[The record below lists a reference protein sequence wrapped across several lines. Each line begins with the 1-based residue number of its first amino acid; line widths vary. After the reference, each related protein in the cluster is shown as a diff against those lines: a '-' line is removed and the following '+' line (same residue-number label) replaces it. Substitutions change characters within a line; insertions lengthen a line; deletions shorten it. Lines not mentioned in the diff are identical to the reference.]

1 MKKVKK
7 NAGGFMDVIRCDEPS
22 YLIWK
27 WHPAGSQSGENRRE
41 NAIRWGSSLRVRD
54 GSVAVFVY
62 NQKNGTYQDFIEGP
76 YDEIIKTSNF
86 PVLASIV
93 GLAYSGDTPFQA
105 EVYFINL
112 AKVIQ
117 IPFAVPFFDL
127 FDPRFLDFSVP
138 VAVRGTI
145 TFNIS
150 DYREFIKLHRLDTF
164 NLDTFQTQ
172 VRDAISKYVKGVVTN
187 VPIERGIPLIQI
199 ERETLAINEI
209 VEKNISERFHRD
221 FGVNVSAVDI
231 KTIEINKESAGY
243 KQLKAVTQDVATA
256 TIEAQTAANI
266 KNIEEMQRIN
276 MENLQE
282 SLRIQREEGQYAMHK
297 QTQSDNLSAFQLE
310 KQAEVGIAG
319 AAAFGQM
326 NSNGASNMSGGNFN
340 PAGIITGLA
349 MGGVIGK
356 NMAGMMNGMIKNV
369 AQPVAPPVAPAAPPP
384 IPSVTYHVAVNGQS
398 TGPYDMETLTQMASS
413 GDLTRTSLV
422 WKAGMP
428 DWTQAGTVQELQRL
442 FDNIPPAPPVK

>member
-1 MKKVKK
+1 MSKFKKR
-7 NAGGFMDVIRCDEPS
+7 AGGFMDTIRCDEPS

-27 WHPAGSQSGENRRE
+27 WHPAGSQAGENRRE

-86 PVLASIV
+86 PVLSNIV

-164 NLDTFQTQ
+164 SLDTFQSQ
-172 VRDAISKYVKGVVTN
+172 VRDAISKYVKSVVTN
-187 VPIERGIPLIQI
+187 VPINRSIPLIQI

-209 VEKNISERFHRD
+209 VEENIAERFHRN

-243 KQLKAVTQDVATA
+243 KQLKAVTQDIATA

-297 QTQSDNLSAFQLE
+297 QTQSDNLSAFHLE
-310 KQAEVGIAG
+310 KQSEVGIAG
-319 AAAFGQM
+319 AASFGQM
-326 NSNGASNMSGGNFN
+326 NSNGGSNFSGGSFN

-349 MGGVIGK
+349 MGGAIGK
-356 NMAGMMNGMIKNV
+356 NMAGMMSGMMKDV
-369 AQPVAPPVAPAAPPP
+369 TQPVAPPAAPAAPPP
-384 IPSVTYHVAVNGQS
+384 VPSGTYHVAVNGQS
-398 TGPYDMETLTQMASS
+398 AGPYNIETLAQMALS
-413 GDLTRTSLV
+413 GALTKTSLV
-422 WKAGMP
+422 WKAGMT
-428 DWTQAGTVQELQRL
+428 DWMEAGSVQELQSL
-442 FDNIPPAPPVK
+442 FGNIPPAPPIK